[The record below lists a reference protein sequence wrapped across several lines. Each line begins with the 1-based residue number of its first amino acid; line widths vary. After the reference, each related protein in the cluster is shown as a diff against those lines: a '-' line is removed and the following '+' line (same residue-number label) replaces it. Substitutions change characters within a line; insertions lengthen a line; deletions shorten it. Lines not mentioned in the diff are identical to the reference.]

1 MKTKQKMITRLKNDH
16 VIKQTLCGEI
26 HEILLGTEYTPNIAI
41 ALNIGPTTA
50 HYHKE
55 IDEIYF
61 VLDGDILLK
70 LYNPETGEYTDQKL
84 SANELCLI
92 TKGIHHKIIES
103 SKENRLCVI
112 SIPYFNGDDEYIS
125 EKL

>member
-1 MKTKQKMITRLKNDH
+1 MKW
-16 VIKQTLCGEI
+16 
-26 HEILLGTEYTPNIAI
+26 PW
-41 ALNIGPTTA
+41 
-50 HYHKE
+50 
-55 IDEIYF
+55 
-61 VLDGDILLK
+61 
-70 LYNPETGEYTDQKL
+70 GEYTDQKL
-84 SANELCLI
+84 SENELCLI